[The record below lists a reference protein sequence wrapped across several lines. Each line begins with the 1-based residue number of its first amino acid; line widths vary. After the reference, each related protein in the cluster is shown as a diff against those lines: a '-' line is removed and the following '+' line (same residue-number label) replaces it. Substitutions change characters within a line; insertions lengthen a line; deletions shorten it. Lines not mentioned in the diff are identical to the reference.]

1 MFNEI
6 EDKVIELLK
15 QEMSPL
21 VAKKNIKRDSPDL
34 TGNFSGVLPA
44 LSFINVDF
52 EIKQESFM
60 GKGKVLKLLEFQ
72 DWSGDG
78 ATKEMMLE
86 HNPIFKTFEMKRPI
100 QIRSYLSLPVS
111 GSNTKV
117 DIVFDI
123 HYKKIQRV
131 RLYAEGDSEDN
142 PRHESGTLSA
152 LPSRYHYLEKGLP
165 GDKRYYILVDVNGK
179 QLKQWHPLPP
189 GVPDVYQDGLDYNID
204 GKTIIFNT
212 APEEGINNLIFIYL
226 PDKEESLAQVRVMKF
241 EILYHLSSWANKQNK
256 ANEIVEK
263 ALAVLAGIEE
273 KLISEP
279 DAGYKFHGIKP
290 MEGRSQKLTVRKK
303 SIFQKQI
310 DCRVECDFMAKIPGR
325 AISEI
330 PVEDISRFSIKRDRN
345 AL

>member
-1 MFNEI
+1 VFNEI
-6 EDKVIELLK
+6 EDKVIQLLK
-15 QEMSPL
+15 QEMPPL

-34 TGNFSGVLPA
+34 TGSLSGVLPA

-52 EIKQESFM
+52 KIKHESFV

-72 DWSGDG
+72 DWSSDG
-78 ATKEMMLE
+78 ATKEVVLE
-86 HNPIFKTFEMKRPI
+86 PDPIFKTFEMKRPI
-100 QIRSYLSLPVS
+100 QIRSYPPLPVS
-111 GSNTKV
+111 GSNTE
-117 DIVFDI
+117 INILFDV

-131 RLYAEGDSEDN
+131 RLFAEGDSEDN

-189 GVPDVYQDGLDYNID
+189 GVPEVYQDRLDYHIN

-212 APEEGINNLIFIYL
+212 APEEGINNLTFIYL

-256 ANEIVEK
+256 TNEIVEK
-263 ALAVLAGIEE
+263 ALTVLAGIEE
-273 KLISEP
+273 KLMSEK
-279 DAGYKFHGIKP
+279 DADFEFHGLEP
-290 MEGRSQKLTVRKK
+290 TEGKSLTMVIRNQI
-303 SIFQKQI
+303 IFQKQI
-310 DCRVECDFMAKIPGR
+310 DYRIECDFTAKIPGR

-330 PVEDISRFSIKRDRN
+330 PVEDISRFSVK
-345 AL
+345 